1 MDRKKFGALE
11 SRKNSKLSLQKYS
24 RGDTEDFLM
33 MPERDNSP
41 HRLFDNKSYFLRR
54 SRESHPYL
62 SQKLLGTE
70 DKENMFLVNGR
81 TFLEEEHK
89 KKDTNGEHLCRRSK
103 ISTPVL
109 NSTEKEGKNQ
119 LKKSMSRKKTA
130 EIV

>member
-1 MDRKKFGALE
+1 M
-11 SRKNSKLSLQKYS
+11 
-24 RGDTEDFLM
+24 
-33 MPERDNSP
+33 
-41 HRLFDNKSYFLRR
+41 
-54 SRESHPYL
+54 ESHPYL